1 MQAAEPEPLELGVI
15 TKPHGVRGELKVQLH
30 WSEST
35 VLSAL
40 ETVIVARA
48 KRRETFVVES
58 VRRSSKG
65 ALLKLEG
72 VDSRDAAEVFRGA
85 RLYAERSALPPLAED
100 EYYLIDLVGFEV
112 KSPTRTLGRVVDV
125 RTHSTLDTLIVEDTE
140 GRTFEQPLDDAWV
153 EDVRFPERLVLL
165 RSEDGLLEE

>member
-1 MQAAEPEPLELGVI
+1 
-15 TKPHGVRGELKVQLH
+15 
-30 WSEST
+30 
-35 VLSAL
+35 
-40 ETVIVARA
+40 
-48 KRRETFVVES
+48 
-58 VRRSSKG
+58 
-65 ALLKLEG
+65 
-72 VDSRDAAEVFRGA
+72 
-85 RLYAERSALPPLAED
+85 
-100 EYYLIDLVGFEV
+100 LIDLVGFEV